1 MDEFELIDTMVEI
14 LGDVA
19 TGTGVAVG
27 PGDDAAVLDLQA
39 NHQLVVSTDTLVA
52 GRHFPANAQADVIG
66 YRSMAVATSD
76 LAAMGA
82 TPAYATVALTIE
94 HLPEHWARPYASGIA
109 CAARDFGLAVVG
121 GNVARGPCC
130 ITVTVHGHAPTGR
143 AITRDG
149 AQPGDRVYVTGSLG
163 GASLALADP
172 GLESCGLHDLVD
184 GTPLRRYWMPTPRL
198 AFAEAQRGIATA
210 AIDIS
215 DGLSSD
221 LAHLCQ
227 ASHVA
232 CRVDLAQLPVFP
244 GCEALAAATSGD
256 DYELAFTVPAASG
269 ERIASLARQ
278 AGVAVQEIGTVGSG
292 AAGHIEWLHNG
303 APVVVPRGYRHF

>member
-1 MDEFELIDTMVEI
+1 MDEFDLIDTMVEM

-27 PGDDAAVLDLQA
+27 PGDDAAVLDVPA
-39 NHQLVVSTDTLVA
+39 DHQLVVSTDTLVA
-52 GRHFPANAQADVIG
+52 GRHFPANGPADAIG

-94 HLPEHWARPYASGIA
+94 DLPEDWARPYAAGIA
-109 CAARDFGLAVVG
+109 CAARNFGLAVVG
-121 GNVARGPCC
+121 GNVARGPCS
-130 ITVTVHGHAPTGR
+130 ITVTVHGHVPSGQ
-143 AITRDG
+143 AITRAG
-149 AQPGDRVYVTGSLG
+149 AQPGDRVYVTGWLG

-172 GLESCGLHDLVD
+172 GLESCGLRDLTD
-184 GTPLRRYWMPTPRL
+184 ETPLRRYWMPTPRL
-198 AFAEAQRGIATA
+198 AFAEALRGIAGA

-221 LAHLCQ
+221 LAHLCR
-227 ASHVA
+227 ASGVA
-232 CRVDLAQLPVFP
+232 CRVDLAQLPVFA

-256 DYELAFTVPAASG
+256 DYELAFTASAAAD
-269 ERIASLARQ
+269 ERIGSLAQ
-278 AGVAVQEIGTVGSG
+278 EAGIAVQEIGTVNTGQ
-292 AAGHIEWLHNG
+292 AGRIEWFHDG

>member
-1 MDEFELIDTMVEI
+1 MDEFELINTMVEI
-14 LGDVA
+14 LGSAA
-19 TGTGVAVG
+19 TGTGVVVG
-27 PGDDAAVLDLQA
+27 PGDDAAVLDVSA

-52 GRHFPANAQADVIG
+52 GRHFPANGQADVIG

-94 HLPEHWARPYASGIA
+94 KLPEDWARPYATGIA
-109 CAARDFGLAVVG
+109 CAAQDFGLAVVG
-121 GNVARGPCC
+121 GNVARGPCS
-130 ITVTVHGHAPTGR
+130 ITVTVHGHVPTGH
-143 AITRDG
+143 AITRAG
-149 AQPGDRVYVTGSLG
+149 ARPGDRVYVTGSLG

-172 GLESCGLHDLVD
+172 RLESCGLRDLAD
-184 GTPLRRYWMPTPRL
+184 ETALRRYWMPTPRL
-198 AFAEAQRGIATA
+198 AFAEALRGIASS

-221 LAHLCQ
+221 LTHLCQ
-227 ASHVA
+227 ASRVA
-232 CRVDLAQLPVFP
+232 CRVDLARLPAFA

-256 DYELAFTVPAASG
+256 DYELAFTAPAASRA
-269 ERIASLARQ
+269 RIASLADQ
-278 AGVAVQEIGTVGSG
+278 AGVAAREIGAVST
-292 AAGHIEWLHNG
+292 GHGVEWLHDG

>member
-1 MDEFELIDTMVEI
+1 MDEFDLIDTMVEI

-19 TGTGVAVG
+19 NGAGVVVG
-27 PGDDAAVLDLQA
+27 PGDDAAVLDVPA
-39 NHQLVVSTDTLVA
+39 DHQLVVSTDTLVA

-94 HLPEHWARPYASGIA
+94 HLPEDWARPYAAGIA
-109 CAARDFGLAVVG
+109 DAARDFGLSIVG
-121 GNVARGPCC
+121 GNIARGPCSV
-130 ITVTVHGHAPTGR
+130 TVTVHGHVPTGQ
-143 AITRDG
+143 AITRGG
-149 AQPGDRVYVTGSLG
+149 AQPGDLVYVTGSLG

-172 GLESCGLHDLVD
+172 GLESCGLRDLAEE
-184 GTPLRRYWMPTPRL
+184 TPLRRYWMPTPRL
-198 AFAEAQRGIATA
+198 ALGQALRGIATA

-221 LAHLCQ
+221 LPHLCR
-227 ASHVA
+227 SSRVG
-232 CRVDLAQLPVFP
+232 CRADLARLPVFA
-244 GCEALAAATSGD
+244 GCEAHTAATSGD
-256 DYELAFTVPAASG
+256 DYELAFTAAAGSG

-278 AGVAVQEIGTVGSG
+278 FGITAEEIGAMGSDQPG
-292 AAGHIEWLHNG
+292 RVEWLHG
-303 APVVVPRGYRHF
+303 GTTVDLPRGYRHF

>member
-1 MDEFELIDTMVEI
+1 MDEFDLIDTMVEI

-19 TGTGVAVG
+19 TGTEVVVG
-27 PGDDAAVLDLQA
+27 PGDDAAVLEVPTD
-39 NHQLVVSTDTLVA
+39 HQLVVSTDTLVA
-52 GRHFPANAQADVIG
+52 GRHFPANGQADVIG
-66 YRSMAVATSD
+66 YRGMAVATSD

-94 HLPEHWARPYASGIA
+94 SLPELWARPYAAGIA
-109 CAARDFGLAVVG
+109 CAARDFRLAVVG
-121 GNVARGPCC
+121 GNVARGPCS
-130 ITVTVHGHAPTGR
+130 ITVTVHGHVPAGQ
-143 AITRDG
+143 AITRAG

-163 GASLALADP
+163 GASLALAEP
-172 GLESCGLHDLVD
+172 GLESCGLRDLND
-184 GTPLRRYWMPTPRL
+184 ETALRRYWMPAPRL
-198 AFAEAQRGIATA
+198 AFAQALRGIANA

-227 ASHVA
+227 ASDVA
-232 CRVDLAQLPVFP
+232 CRVDLAQLPLFA

-256 DYELAFTVPAASG
+256 DYELAFTAPAATS
-269 ERIASLARQ
+269 ERIASLAQ
-278 AGVAVQEIGTVGSG
+278 QSGVAVQDIGTVSTGQSG
-292 AAGHIEWLHNG
+292 RIEWLHDG